1 MKRGDV
7 RDRYVLQV
15 LLATAGC
22 GLLLGVVA
30 VVETPRDWSQ
40 PVSDAMAKSEVTAS
54 RSADFRDECLP
65 FGLSTEEAQPPA
77 KQHCEETD
85 PSLRGLRSE

>member
-1 MKRGDV
+1 M

-22 GLLLGVVA
+22 GLLLGVIGVIDTHN
-30 VVETPRDWSQ
+30 EESQ
-40 PVSDAMAKSEVTAS
+40 PVRDAMTNSVEAAS
-54 RSADFRDECLP
+54 RFADFRDECLP
-65 FGLSTEEAQPPA
+65 FGLTAEEAQPPA